1 LKNGIYTFLN
11 PQLKFK
17 AAKIEGRLVRG
28 GGMTGKFD
36 YSTFLSP
43 FTWRYGSP
51 EMREIFSEINYR
63 KTWRKIWVAL
73 AEAQSKYGLVTREE
87 LADLKSKMGP
97 EHIDLKRAHE
107 IEREIRHDIM
117 AEIKTYAEQ
126 CPTGGGKIHLGATS
140 MDIED
145 NAEVLRIKAALD
157 IILTRLVNCLDS
169 LSKQVTKFKD
179 LPCIGWT
186 HLQPAEPTTLG
197 YRLAGYAQDLALD
210 VCNVENLLRDFVRGK
225 GIKGAVGTSASFQM
239 LLKGKGKASTLEDH
253 VMKKLGLESFPIS
266 TQTYPRK
273 LDYLVLAVLA
283 GIAQSLHKFGVDL
296 RHLQSPAYG
305 ELSEPIGKARVG
317 SSAMPFKK
325 NPVSAER
332 MCSLARYISTLP
344 EVAWENAAQ
353 TILER
358 TLDDSANR
366 RIVLAESFL
375 ALDECLMIC
384 DQLARGLVVYPVMMK
399 RNLERYA
406 PFAATEAVLMKLVE
420 RGEDRQRMHEKLREL
435 SFKAWEKVMAG
446 EQNPLL
452 DLLKKDQ
459 TISSKLSDREIDELL
474 DPTKHLG
481 DAGERCEKF
490 VKTAIKPIL
499 LKHGSKVGKRRSA
512 EF

>member
-1 LKNGIYTFLN
+1 MPNVE
-11 PQLKFK
+11 PKFK
-17 AAKIEGRLVRG
+17 EAKIEGRLVRG

-36 YSTFLSP
+36 YGGFLSP

-51 EMREIFSEINYR
+51 EMRKIFSEINYR
-63 KTWRKIWVAL
+63 ATWRKIWVAI

-97 EHIDLKRAHE
+97 EHIDLERAHE

-126 CPTGGGKIHLGATS
+126 CPKGGGKIHLGATS

-157 IILTRLVNCLDS
+157 IVLTRLVNCLDS
-169 LSKQVTKFKD
+169 FSEQIIKFRD

-197 YRLAGYAQDLALD
+197 YRLAGYAQDLVLD
-210 VCNVENLLRDFVRGK
+210 VRNVENLLRDFVKGK
-225 GIKGAVGTSASFQM
+225 GIKGAVGTSASFQA
-239 LLKGKGKASTLEDH
+239 LLKGKGKASALEAR
-253 VMKKLGLESFPIS
+253 VMKKLGLEAFPIS

-305 ELSEPIGKARVG
+305 ELSEPIEKARVG

-325 NPVSAER
+325 NPITAER
-332 MCSLARYISTLP
+332 MCSLARYVSSLV

-353 TILER
+353 MILER

-366 RIVLAESFL
+366 RIILAESFL

-384 DQLARGLVVYPVMMK
+384 DQLARNLVVYPAMIK

-452 DLLKKDQ
+452 DLMKKDPA
-459 TISSKLSDREIDELL
+459 ISSKLSDRELDELL

-481 DAGERCEKF
+481 DASERCAEF
-490 VKTAIKPIL
+490 VKTSIKPIL
-499 LKHGSKVGKRRSA
+499 LKYKSKIGKRRSA

>member
-1 LKNGIYTFLN
+1 
-11 PQLKFK
+11 
-17 AAKIEGRLVRG
+17 
-28 GGMTGKFD
+28 
-36 YSTFLSP
+36 
-43 FTWRYGSP
+43 
-51 EMREIFSEINYR
+51 
-63 KTWRKIWVAL
+63 
-73 AEAQSKYGLVTREE
+73 
-87 LADLKSKMGP
+87 
-97 EHIDLKRAHE
+97 
-107 IEREIRHDIM
+107 
-117 AEIKTYAEQ
+117 
-126 CPTGGGKIHLGATS
+126 
-140 MDIED
+140 
-145 NAEVLRIKAALD
+145 
-157 IILTRLVNCLDS
+157 
-169 LSKQVTKFKD
+169 
-179 LPCIGWT
+179 
-186 HLQPAEPTTLG
+186 
-197 YRLAGYAQDLALD
+197 
-210 VCNVENLLRDFVRGK
+210 
-225 GIKGAVGTSASFQM
+225 M

-305 ELSEPIGKARVG
+305 ELSEPIEKARVG

-325 NPVSAER
+325 NPISAER

-490 VKTAIKPIL
+490 VKTAIKPVL

>member
-1 LKNGIYTFLN
+1 LVN
-11 PQLKFK
+11 
-17 AAKIEGRLVRG
+17 EGE
-28 GGMTGKFD
+28 MMEEFD

-51 EMREIFSEINYR
+51 EMRKIFSEINYR
-63 KTWRKIWVAL
+63 AAWRKIWVAL
-73 AEAQSKYGLVTREE
+73 AEAQSKYGLVTQKE
-87 LADLKSKMGP
+87 LADLKSKMGL

-107 IEREIRHDIM
+107 IEREIRHDMM

-157 IILTRLVNCLDS
+157 LVLTRLTNCLDS
-169 LSKQVTKFKD
+169 LSEQIIKFKD

-197 YRLAGYAQDLALD
+197 YRLASYAQDLVLD
-210 VCNVENLLRDFVRGK
+210 IRGTENLLRDFVKGK

-239 LLKGKGKASTLEDH
+239 LLKGKGRASALEDQ
-253 VMKKLGLESFPIS
+253 VMKKLGIKAFPIS

-283 GIAQSLHKFGVDL
+283 GTAQSLHKFGVDL

-305 ELSEPIGKARVG
+305 ELSEPIGEARVG

-325 NPVSAER
+325 NPISAER

-344 EVAWENAAQ
+344 DVAWENAAQ
-353 TILER
+353 AILER

-375 ALDECLMIC
+375 ALDECLMVY
-384 DQLARGLVVYPVMMK
+384 DQLTRGLVVYPVIMK

-406 PFAATEAVLMKLVE
+406 PFAATEAVLMKLVK
-420 RGEDRQRMHEKLREL
+420 RGEDRQRMHEKLRGL
-435 SFKAWEKVMAG
+435 SFKAWERVMKG
-446 EQNPLL
+446 EQNPLP
-452 DLLKKDQ
+452 DLLKKDR
-459 TISSKLSDREIDELL
+459 TISSKLNDREIDELL

-481 DAGERCEKF
+481 DASERCERF

-499 LKHGSKVGKRRSA
+499 SKYRNRVGKRRSA